1 MFDWNDLRY
10 FLELQRSGRLLT
22 AAQRLKT
29 THATVARHIEA
40 IEKSLGTAL
49 FVQHAQGYELTPAG
63 EALLKH
69 AEAMENVALLAE
81 DELTHSA
88 APLGKIRLGVAEGL
102 GVMFLASRMGGL
114 FDRYPGLEVELVA
127 VPRFVSILNREAE
140 ISIHLERPS
149 VDQLVT
155 RKLTD
160 YRLALYASR
169 AYLERNPPIEKRE
182 DLAAHAWIDYVDDL
196 LFSQELKFLSSFCR
210 NPKVVF
216 HSTSV
221 IAQHQ
226 AARSGLGIAVLP
238 CFMASADP
246 ELVALLPGEG
256 IMRSYW
262 ISSRREL
269 HKSVRLRVLWDYVV
283 ELCAREQGLLLGES
297 D

>member
-22 AAQRLKT
+22 AAKRLNT
-29 THATVARHIEA
+29 THSTVARHIET
-40 IEKSLGTAL
+40 IEHHLGTAL

-63 EALLKH
+63 QALLKH
-69 AEAMENVALLAE
+69 AEAMENVALLAQE
-81 DELTHSA
+81 EITQA
-88 APLGKIRLGVAEGL
+88 MAPLGKIRLGVTEGIGIMVITARL
-102 GVMFLASRMGGL
+102 RGL
-114 FDRYPGLEVELVA
+114 FERYPGLEVELVA
-127 VPRFVSILNREAE
+127 VPRFVSILNRETE
-140 ISIHLERPS
+140 ISIHLKRPS
-149 VDQLVT
+149 ADQLVT

-169 AYLERNPPIEKRE
+169 AYLARNPPIEKRE
-182 DLAAHAWIDYVDDL
+182 DLSAHAWIDYVDDL
-196 LFSQELKFLSSFCR
+196 LFSQELKFLNSFCR
-210 NPKVVF
+210 SPRVVF

-238 CFMASADP
+238 CFMAAGD
-246 ELVALLPGEG
+246 EALVPLLPAEG
-256 IMRSYW
+256 IQRSYW

-283 ELCAREQGLLLGES
+283 GLCAREQGLLLGES
-297 D
+297 R